1 MIILNKL
8 LTENDLCTWSNLSG
22 STQSIIKLV
31 LLDRISL
38 EASDNIELSYTV
50 AKMAASFLP
59 DNSWPELL
67 PFLYQCVTGSSSNN
81 YTKVSAFFILGIL
94 AEEIGETMVPCLKDL
109 HSLFLNTL
117 NDDTFLLEVRIM
129 ATKAV
134 INFIHSVPSSNEKE
148 RFLELLPSMMKTL
161 TDASSNS
168 EQEDVA
174 EYVLK
179 FYIELAENEP
189 RFL

>member
-1 MIILNKL
+1 MEAILGPDWNPFETFITNLMESFEEKKPDPFENLNSDNMSSSNEKVSEAKLMFNIMKQKNPESLVIKFANFLRSSNDIDLREKCVIILNKL
-8 LTENDLCTWSNLSG
+8 LTEDDLCTWFNLSG
-22 STQSIIKLV
+22 STQSIIKSV

-94 AEEIGETMVPCLKDL
+94 AEEIGETMVPC
-109 HSLFLNTL
+109 
-117 NDDTFLLEVRIM
+117 
-129 ATKAV
+129 
-134 INFIHSVPSSNEKE
+134 
-148 RFLELLPSMMKTL
+148 
-161 TDASSNS
+161 
-168 EQEDVA
+168 
-174 EYVLK
+174 
-179 FYIELAENEP
+179 
-189 RFL
+189 